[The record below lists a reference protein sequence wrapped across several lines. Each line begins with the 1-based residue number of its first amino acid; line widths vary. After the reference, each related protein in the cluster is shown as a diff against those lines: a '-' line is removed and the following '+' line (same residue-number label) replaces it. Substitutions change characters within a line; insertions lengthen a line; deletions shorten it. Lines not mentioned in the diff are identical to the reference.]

1 MSSGVAMKT
10 VSSRHRIPVLGVYVV
25 LAVGAA
31 VFMVLGV
38 MYWVFRIGTTSVP
51 GTVGRTP
58 ARHA

>member
-1 MSSGVAMKT
+1 MNT
-10 VSSRHRIPVLGVYVV
+10 VTSRHRVPVLGVYVV

-31 VFMVLGV
+31 VFMCLDV
-38 MYWVFRIGTTSVP
+38 MYWALRIGTTSVR

>member
-1 MSSGVAMKT
+1 MKT
-10 VSSRHRIPVLGVYVV
+10 VSSRYRVPVLGVYGV

-31 VFMVLGV
+31 VMLLGV
-38 MYWVFRIGTTSVP
+38 MYWALRIGTTSVP